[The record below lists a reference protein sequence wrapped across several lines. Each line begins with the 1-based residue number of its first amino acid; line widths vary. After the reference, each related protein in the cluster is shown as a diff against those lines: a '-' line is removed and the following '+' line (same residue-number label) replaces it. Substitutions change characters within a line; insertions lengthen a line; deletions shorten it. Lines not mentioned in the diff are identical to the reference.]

1 LLILLGLVAVGLLAG
16 TALGLVVIGERQV
29 GIVVKKFSS
38 RALAPGHLVALNGEA
53 GYQAD
58 TLAPGW
64 HFFYWFWQYSVEKA
78 SVIEIPQGEIGLLVA
93 ADGHAI
99 PSERILGQV
108 VECDNFQDARKFLT
122 AGGEKGRQL

>member
-1 LLILLGLVAVGLLAG
+1 MQYVVVWALLILVGLLVVVALAG
-16 TALGLVVIGERQV
+16 TARGVVVIGERQV
-29 GIVVKKFSS
+29 GIVVKKFSN
-38 RALAPGHLVALNGEA
+38 RALAPGHLIALNGEA

-78 SVIEIPQGEIGLLVA
+78 PVIEIPQGEIGLLVA
-93 ADGHAI
+93 ADGRPI

-108 VECDNFQDARKFLT
+108 VD
-122 AGGEKGRQL
+122 